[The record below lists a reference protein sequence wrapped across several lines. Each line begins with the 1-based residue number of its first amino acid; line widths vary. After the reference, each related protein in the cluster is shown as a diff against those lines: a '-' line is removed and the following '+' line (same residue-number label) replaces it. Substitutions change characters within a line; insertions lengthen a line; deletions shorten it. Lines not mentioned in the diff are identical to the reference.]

1 MARSAKELTV
11 RGPGL
16 LIQLAPGQD
25 AIGFPVFGASSFNDL
40 GRKLRAGRG
49 FRPLHS
55 LEVVANKLFVKRSL
69 RTARAVMRG
78 GPEARG
84 IRREGFVDPDQ
95 FIIEQAKF
103 KFRVGEDDAAR
114 LSIGCGAMVDLQAYS
129 ADFVGKVFADERC
142 GLVKGN
148 VLVMAGGGF
157 GCWRENWFWKA
168 IRLAQSRGQLNAADF
183 SRDAIVFPARA

>member
-1 MARSAKELTV
+1 MARSARELPV
-11 RGPGL
+11 WGPGL
-16 LIQLAPGQD
+16 LIQFVSYQD
-25 AIGFPVFGASSFNDL
+25 AIGFPVFGTSGFNDF
-40 GRKLRAGRG
+40 GREFRAGRG

-69 RTARAVMRG
+69 RTAGAVMRG
-78 GPEARG
+78 GPETRR

-103 KFRVGEDDAAR
+103 EFRVGEDDAAR
-114 LSIGCGAMVDLQAYS
+114 FSIGCGAMVDLQAYS
-129 ADFVGKVFADERC
+129 ADSVGKVFADERC

-157 GCWRENWFWKA
+157 GCGRKDWFGQA
-168 IRLAQSRGQLNAADF
+168 IRFAQTRGQLNAAYF
-183 SRDAIVFPARA
+183 SRKSIVFPARA